1 MSGPTPWLTWEHKIM
16 PNLFTHGGLRPATRE
31 EELERALY
39 NVQRIAK
46 DNVEYLALFPG
57 TGLCLHALNT
67 ILNVTT
73 PLLTSS
79 VDQAVAKPSVH
90 PLQMDLPEL

>member
-1 MSGPTPWLTWEHKIM
+1 MSK
-16 PNLFTHGGLRPATRE
+16 LFTHEGLRAPTRE

-46 DNVEYLALFPG
+46 DNVEYLSLFPG
-57 TGLCLHALNT
+57 TGLCLHALNN

-79 VDQAVAKPSVH
+79 VDQAVANPSVH
-90 PLQMDLPEL
+90 PLQLDLPEL